1 MNLDDM
7 KNGGIFGMIQSGKTT
22 LAGKI
27 SRYFNSKHARPSIV
41 LDPIKKFDWGKHS
54 TVFDLNE
61 ESAFWE
67 TAWKV
72 TGCLVV
78 VDESSTTIA
87 RDKDLIPVFTR
98 LHHNNHKILVVCHN
112 KADLLPTMRQQFT
125 NIFLFRQPE
134 ESAKIWASEFTQ
146 PGIRDAERLEQFQFM
161 ACGRYT
167 PPEIFQLTP

>member
-1 MNLDDM
+1 MMEDI
-7 KNGGIFGMIQSGKTT
+7 KNAGIFGMIQSGKTT

-27 SRYFNSKHARPSIV
+27 SRYFAGAHNRPSIV
-41 LDPIKKFDWGKHS
+41 LDPIFKFDWGRHS
-54 TVFDLNE
+54 TVFNLAE
-61 ESAFWE
+61 ENAFWQ
-67 TAWKV
+67 TAWKC

-98 LHHNNHKILVVCHN
+98 LHHNNHKILVICHN

-125 NIFLFRQPE
+125 HIFLFRQSE

-146 PGIRDAERLEQFQFM
+146 PEIRAAENLRQYEFL
-161 ACGRYT
+161 ACTRYGT
-167 PPEIFQLTP
+167 PEKYILTK

>member
-1 MNLDDM
+1 MNLDEM

-27 SRYFNSKHARPSIV
+27 SRYFNAAHARPSIV
-41 LDPIKKFDWGKHS
+41 LDPVSKLDWGKHS
-54 TVFDLNE
+54 TVFSMSE

-67 TAWKV
+67 TAWRV
-72 TGCLVV
+72 TGCLVI

-98 LHHNNHKILVVCHN
+98 LHHNNHKILVICHN

-146 PGIRDAERLEQFQFM
+146 PEIRNAEKLAQYQFM
-161 ACGRYT
+161 ACGRYAA
-167 PPEIFQLTP
+167 PETFQLTP

>member
-1 MNLDDM
+1 MIDDM

-27 SRYFNSKHARPSIV
+27 SRYFALQHRRPSIV
-41 LDPIKKFDWGKHS
+41 LDPVYKFDWGKQS
-54 TVFDLNE
+54 TVFSLAE
-61 ESAFWE
+61 ESAFWA

-72 TGCLVV
+72 SGCLVI

-98 LHHNNHKILVVCHN
+98 LHHLNHKILVICHN

-125 NIFLFRQPE
+125 NIFLFRQSE
-134 ESAKIWASEFTQ
+134 ESAKLWASE
-146 PGIRDAERLEQFQFM
+146 
-161 ACGRYT
+161 
-167 PPEIFQLTP
+167 